1 MFDKEVTEKDIEK
14 FHISWLFKELNI
26 NDEDVTNSESPD
38 FIIKYDG
45 RKIGIEVVSCHSLEI
60 ESNGKLSRQKTD
72 DYLHDLLKEYE
83 KDLKEQ
89 GESHCLIS
97 VSFDERVYQV
107 RRLKK
112 VKDEIIDEINGC
124 REYLKG
130 GAWNDCKYVHS
141 VDEYKFSDDYLEV
154 NRWEVF
160 WPIPAKPENILKCIE
175 QKEKKLPTYYEQ
187 NKDKGIV
194 EYWLVVDFVYDGP
207 SDVLNVVVPNVQT
220 GFERVYLV
228 KYGDIFRVK

>member
-1 MFDKEVTEKDIEK
+1 MFDKDVTKKDIEK
-14 FHISWLFKELNI
+14 FHMSWLFKELNI

-83 KDLKEQ
+83 L
-89 GESHCLIS
+89 
-97 VSFDERVYQV
+97 SFDERVYQV

-112 VKDEIIDEINGC
+112 VKDEIIDEINGR

-130 GAWNDCKYVHS
+130 REWNDCKYVHS
-141 VDEYKFSDDYLEV
+141 VDEYKLTVDYLEV
-154 NRWEVF
+154 NRWEAF
-160 WPIPAKPENILKCIE
+160 WGIPAKPENILKCIE
-175 QKEKKLPTYYEQ
+175 QKEKLLPKYYER
-187 NKDKGIV
+187 NKDKGIDD
-194 EYWLVVDFVYDGP
+194 YWLVIDFVYDGP